1 MLLFKHYDWYINPC
15 SPEHT
20 SAVDRS
26 RLLPPTATMK
36 FALALLAVVGLSEA
50 GCPYPSSR
58 GQPHPW
64 GAPLFHL
71 PLPVLPPAPAP
82 CPHHQQFPAPA
93 PSPAPDP
100 CPHRHQFP
108 APAPTAAAPNQLP
121 SLSQLQSLLSSFGA
135 ASTTAAPVAV
145 TSTTQAPTA
154 GTPSLAELQ
163 ALLNALGISLPA
175 VTTQAP
181 AVTTQ
186 APVTVAPTT
195 AASAGTPTDA
205 QIQAFLNA
213 LG

>member
-1 MLLFKHYDWYINPC
+1 MLLFKHYDWYINQPHC

-20 SAVDRS
+20 SAVDSS

-50 GCPYPSSR
+50 GCPYPPSR
-58 GQPHPW
+58 WQPHPW

-82 CPHHQQFPAPA
+82 CPHH
-93 PSPAPDP
+93 
-100 CPHRHQFP
+100 HQFP

-121 SLSQLQSLLSSFGA
+121 CLSKLQSLLSALGA
-135 ASTTAAPVAV
+135 GSTTAAPVAV

-186 APVTVAPTT
+186 APAVTTQPPVTVAPTT
-195 AASAGTPTDA
+195 AASAGTPTDD